1 MRIPES
7 AELVTVTFKD
17 DDFGVPKKVE
27 TSRKVYGSFDSLSAS
42 EIFDGGRDGL
52 NPELRFTM
60 LELDYKDE
68 TILVRGNKRYAV
80 YRTFRPGNGK
90 VELYCERKGGKN

>member
-7 AELVTVTFKD
+7 ATLITVTYRD
-17 DDFGVPKKVE
+17 DEYGVPGKVE
-27 TSRKVYGSFDSLSAS
+27 TEREVYGYFDSLTAM
-42 EIFDGGRDGL
+42 EIFDGGRAGL

-68 TILVRGNKRYAV
+68 TILVRGDKRYGV
-80 YRTFRPGNGK
+80 YRTYRPGNGK
-90 VELYCERKGGKN
+90 VELYCERKGGTN

>member
-7 AELVTVTFKD
+7 AELVTVTFRD
-17 DDFGVPKKVE
+17 DEYGVPVKVE
-27 TSRKVYGSFDSLSAS
+27 TGRKVYGNYDSLTAT

-60 LELDYKDE
+60 LERDYKDE

>member
-7 AELVTVTFKD
+7 AELITVTYKD
-17 DDFGVPKKVE
+17 DEYGVPRKVV
-27 TSRKVYGSFDSLSAS
+27 TGRKVYGHYDSLTAT
-42 EIFDGGRDGL
+42 EIFDGGRSGL

-68 TILVRGNKRYAV
+68 TILVRGDKRYGV
-80 YRTFRPGNGK
+80 YRTYRPGNGK
-90 VELYCERKGGKN
+90 VELYCERKGGTN

>member
-7 AELVTVTFKD
+7 AELVTITFKD
-17 DDFGVPKKVE
+17 DEYGVPVKVE
-27 TSRKVYGSFDSLSAS
+27 TGRKVYGNYDSLTAT

-68 TILVRGNKRYAV
+68 TILVRGAKRYAV
-80 YRTFRPGNGK
+80 YRTYRPGNGK

>member
-7 AELVTVTFKD
+7 AELVTITFKD
-17 DDFGVPKKVE
+17 DEYGVPVKVE
-27 TSRKVYGSFDSLSAS
+27 TGRKVYGNYDSLTAT

>member
-7 AELVTVTFKD
+7 AELITITYKD

>member
-7 AELVTVTFKD
+7 AELVTVTFRD
-17 DDFGVPKKVE
+17 DEYGVPVKVE
-27 TSRKVYGSFDSLSAS
+27 TGRKVYGNYDSLTAT

>member
-7 AELVTVTFKD
+7 AELITSTYKD

>member
-7 AELVTVTFKD
+7 AELITVTYKD
-17 DDFGVPKKVE
+17 DEYGVPRKVE
-27 TSRKVYGSFDSLSAS
+27 TGRKVYGHYDSLTAT
-42 EIFDGGRDGL
+42 EIFDGGRSGL

-68 TILVRGNKRYAV
+68 TILVRGDKRYGV
-80 YRTFRPGNGK
+80 YRTYRPGNGK
-90 VELYCERKGGKN
+90 VELYCERKGGTN

>member
-7 AELVTVTFKD
+7 AELVTITFKD
-17 DDFGVPKKVE
+17 DEYGVPVKVE
-27 TSRKVYGSFDSLSAS
+27 TGRKVYGNYDSLTAT

-68 TILVRGNKRYAV
+68 TILVRGDKRYAV
-80 YRTFRPGNGK
+80 YRTYRPGNGK

>member
-7 AELVTVTFKD
+7 AELVTGTFKED
-17 DDFGVPKKVE
+17 KYGVPVKVE
-27 TSRKVYGSFDSLSAS
+27 TGRKVYGNYDSLTAT

-68 TILVRGNKRYAV
+68 TILVRGDKRYAV

>member
-7 AELVTVTFKD
+7 AELITSIYKD

>member
-7 AELVTVTFKD
+7 AELITITFKD

-42 EIFDGGRDGL
+42 EIFEGGRDGL

>member
-17 DDFGVPKKVE
+17 DEYGVPVKVE
-27 TSRKVYGSFDSLSAS
+27 TGRKVYGNYDSLTAT

>member
-7 AELVTVTFKD
+7 AELVTITFKD
-17 DDFGVPKKVE
+17 DEYGVPVKVE
-27 TSRKVYGSFDSLSAS
+27 TGRKVYGNYDSLTAT

-68 TILVRGNKRYAV
+68 TILVRGDKRYAV